1 MIDENI
7 LKKLK
12 NISVLLVEDDENT
25 RFAITQ
31 SLQFYCKKIDVA
43 SDGLEGFDKFFKD
56 NFDIVVTDI
65 NLPNLNGLEMLDEI
79 KKRAPHVASIIITSY
94 DTSENIL
101 ASIELGAYNYLR
113 KPFKIE
119 ELQITILMA
128 TKNLYDNKISLKDDY
143 EYDLASKTLYKDGN
157 MISFTKIESKLL
169 YLLVSNIDKIV
180 SYEMIENFV
189 WGDKAMSSEALRM
202 VIKKIRLKTT
212 NDIIENISG
221 VGYRV
226 ISKK

>member
-1 MIDENI
+1 
-7 LKKLK
+7 
-12 NISVLLVEDDENT
+12 
-25 RFAITQ
+25 
-31 SLQFYCKKIDVA
+31 
-43 SDGLEGFDKFFKD
+43 
-56 NFDIVVTDI
+56 
-65 NLPNLNGLEMLDEI
+65 MLDEI

>member
-1 MIDENI
+1 M
-7 LKKLK
+7 
-12 NISVLLVEDDENT
+12 
-25 RFAITQ
+25 Q
-31 SLQFYCKKIDVA
+31 KKIDVA

-143 EYDLASKTLYKDGN
+143 EYDLASKTLYKDGD